1 MLCGICDSGKT
12 TILSQLIAG
21 KTVQTYT
28 SMQHNKFQFSLEN
41 KNPVNLVDVPG
52 NDRVRGQVVD
62 QFSSSARAIV
72 FVVDSNT
79 VSKQIRDVAEY
90 LHFLLTN
97 KNILNNR
104 FVKIVKILLLCHYSS
119 FFIF

>member
-104 FVKIVKILLLCHYSS
+104 YVKILLICHYSS